1 MNLTQLTTTARR
13 CLDAAAD
20 LDDDES
26 ASPAELALI
35 AATIAMR
42 LFPDE
47 CDFLLPIIH
56 NLLDPMQPDH
66 DEPECDICCHF
77 ADHMR

>member
-1 MNLTQLTTTARR
+1 MPLSRISLIASNL
-13 CLDAAAD
+13 LDAAAD

-35 AATIAMR
+35 AYTIAYR
-42 LFPDE
+42 LYPD
-47 CDFLLPIIH
+47 DLDDIAHAIH
-56 NLLDPMQPDH
+56 NHLQPMQSDH
-66 DEPECDICCHF
+66 NESDCDICCHF